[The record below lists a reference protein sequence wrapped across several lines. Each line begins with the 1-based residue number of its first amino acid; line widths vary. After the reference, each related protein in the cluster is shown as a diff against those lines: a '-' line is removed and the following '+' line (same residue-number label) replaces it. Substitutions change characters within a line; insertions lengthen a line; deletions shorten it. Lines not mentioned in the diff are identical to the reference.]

1 MILVRA
7 SKAAASSVLSPAAKK
22 DSRKLVWDSVFCIFH
37 ESRGFVV
44 SSDVLSV
51 ESNLRLPNSLALALA
66 LANIRRIFAHL
77 VQ

>member
-7 SKAAASSVLSPAAKK
+7 SKAAASSVLSPAAK

-44 SSDVLSV
+44 SSVVLSV
-51 ESNLRLPNSLALALA
+51 ESNLRLPNSLALPLA

>member
-1 MILVRA
+1 M
-7 SKAAASSVLSPAAKK
+7 SSV
-22 DSRKLVWDSVFCIFH
+22 
-37 ESRGFVV
+37 
-44 SSDVLSV
+44 VLSV